1 MGCRRV
7 FTGMLAMIALQ
18 DDVWEVQY
26 GGYHLQKGWVEEEL
40 VQFLMDSEKADQSE
54 DSSVE

>member
-1 MGCRRV
+1 
-7 FTGMLAMIALQ
+7 MLAMIALQ

-26 GGYHLQKGWVEEEL
+26 GGYHQKGWVEEEL